1 MDALSSQAV
10 TDMVDSLKKQSK
22 KARGIRNTLM
32 TALVLA
38 AFALIVIISVRLL
51 NAPGITQLPFAP
63 VAPATGSY
71 TDNAALITAISRQ
84 AQLLS
89 PVVAGEEKRGAI
101 KNGAEPQITSEKTKP
116 GGANASLTDAQ
127 RKQAMEQLDKLVDNY
142 VKIAQSLNSRP
153 VIKTDNTWSNMIS
166 ALLIAAGAVGFI
178 AYILQIMVGFLRYY
192 ARLAEL
198 YDTQAAIMEA
208 SEGKVDRIKEMMTVL
223 SSKHIGLGK
232 EPEMIYSKLAEA
244 LSEKANSKTA

>member
-38 AFALIVIISVRLL
+38 AFALIAIISVRLL

-89 PVVAGEEKRGAI
+89 PVDGEEKRGAI

>member
-1 MDALSSQAV
+1 MNALSSQAV
-10 TDMVDSLKKQSK
+10 AGIVASLKKQSAM
-22 KARGIRNTLM
+22 ARKNRYILM
-32 TALVLA
+32 IALVLVA
-38 AFALIVIISVRLL
+38 VALITIISLRLF
-51 NAPGITQLPFAP
+51 NASSMTQLPFAP

-71 TDNAALITAISRQ
+71 TDNAALITAISSQ
-84 AQLLS
+84 AALLS
-89 PVVAGEEKRGAI
+89 PVAAEEKRGAI

-116 GGANASLTDAQ
+116 GGTNASLTDAQ

-153 VIKTDNTWSNMIS
+153 VIKTDNTWSNLIS

-198 YDTQAAIMEA
+198 YDMQAAIVEA
-208 SEGKVDRIKEMMTVL
+208 SEGKVDTIKEMMTAL

-244 LSEKANSKTA
+244 LSEKANSKTS

>member
-38 AFALIVIISVRLL
+38 AFALIAIISLRLF

-89 PVVAGEEKRGAI
+89 PVAGEEKRGAI

>member
-10 TDMVDSLKKQSK
+10 TDMVASLKKQSK

-38 AFALIVIISVRLL
+38 AFALIAIISLRLL

-89 PVVAGEEKRGAI
+89 PVVAGEE
-101 KNGAEPQITSEKTKP
+101 KP